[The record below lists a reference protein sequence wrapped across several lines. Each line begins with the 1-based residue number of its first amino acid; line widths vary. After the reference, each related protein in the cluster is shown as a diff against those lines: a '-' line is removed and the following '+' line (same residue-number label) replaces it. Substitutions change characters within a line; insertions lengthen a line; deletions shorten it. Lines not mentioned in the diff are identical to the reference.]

1 MSRFDILL
9 ADDDADIRLALE
21 LLLQDAGF
29 STRNAASPAA
39 VQQAVA
45 EKQPDLILLDLNFSR
60 DTTSGREGLALLPEL
75 VSAQIPVM
83 VLTAWGSIELAVQ
96 AMHLG
101 AWQFLTKPWD
111 NQQLLALVRQQQ
123 QLKQLTKQH
132 RQLTALQQTP
142 AADWIAHSAP
152 MQQLELLVQQ
162 VAATDA
168 NILILGENG
177 TGKSVL
183 AKRIHQLSNRSQSP
197 LVAVNMAAIPET
209 LFEAELFGHQKG
221 AFTDARQAR
230 IGRFAMAEGG
240 SLFLDEIGCLPLAL
254 QPKLLRV
261 LENGE
266 YEVLGSSRT
275 EQADVRLISATNADL
290 TTLIQQG
297 QFRQDL
303 LYRLN
308 TFVLELPPLRQRP
321 DDIAPL
327 AQHFIQQFSRKYRKT
342 APRLT
347 SQTLQQLQAYSWPG
361 NVRELS
367 HLLERAV
374 LLCQHD
380 QIDDVGLPK
389 RDVTQ
394 HNLLG
399 HAPATL
405 ADVPALPPATDEEL
419 NLQRMEQRLI
429 MQALQQSQQ
438 QLGRAAE
445 LLGLSRHALARR
457 LEKLQ
462 IDVGQL

>member
-39 VQQAVA
+39 VTQAVA

-75 VSAQIPVM
+75 VNAQIPVI

-123 QLKQLTKQH
+123 QLKQLTRQH
-132 RQLTALQQTP
+132 RQLTALQQTT

-162 VAATDA
+162 VATTDA

-183 AKRIHQLSNRSQSP
+183 AKRIHQLSNRSQAP

-327 AQHFIQQFSRKYRKT
+327 AQHFIQLFSRKYRKT
-342 APRLT
+342 AARLT
-347 SQTLQQLQAYSWPG
+347 NQAHRQLLAYHWPG

-374 LLCQHD
+374 LLCQQDH
-380 QIDDVGLPK
+380 IDDVGLP
-389 RDVTQ
+389 Q
-394 HNLLG
+394 QL
-399 HAPATL
+399 PAWTEQTGSQL
-405 ADVPALPPATDEEL
+405 AATEDL
-419 NLQRMEQRLI
+419 NIQRMEHRLI

-462 IDVGQL
+462 INPEQY

>member
-1 MSRFDILL
+1 MARFDILL

-29 STRNAASPAA
+29 NTRNADSPAA
-39 VQQAVA
+39 LRHAVQ
-45 EKQPDLILLDLNFSR
+45 EKQPDLVLLDLNFSR

-75 VSAQIPVM
+75 VAAQIPVM

-96 AMHLG
+96 AVQLG

-123 QLKQLTKQH
+123 QLKQLARQH
-132 RQLTALQQTP
+132 RQLSALQQTP
-142 AADWIAHSAP
+142 AADWIAQSAP
-152 MQQLELLVQQ
+152 MQQLESLVQQ

-183 AKRIHQLSNRSQSP
+183 ARRIHQLSSRSQAP

-209 LFEAELFGHQKG
+209 LFETELFGHQKG

-290 TTLIQQG
+290 TTLIKQG

-327 AQHFIQQFSRKYRKT
+327 AEHLIKLFSQKYRKPI
-342 APRLT
+342 AKL
-347 SQTLQQLQAYSWPG
+347 SAGAMQQLHTYHWPG

-374 LLCQHD
+374 LLCQ
-380 QIDDVGLPK
+380 QATIEDVGLP
-389 RDVTQ
+389 VIS
-394 HNLLG
+394 
-399 HAPATL
+399 
-405 ADVPALPPATDEEL
+405 ADV
-419 NLQRMEQRLI
+419 
-429 MQALQQSQQ
+429 
-438 QLGRAAE
+438 
-445 LLGLSRHALARR
+445 
-457 LEKLQ
+457 
-462 IDVGQL
+462 

>member
-111 NQQLLALVRQQQ
+111 NQQLLTLVRQQE

-132 RQLTALQQTP
+132 RQLSALQQTP
-142 AADWIAHSAP
+142 AADWIAHSTP

-162 VAATDA
+162 VATTEA

-183 AKRIHQLSNRSQSP
+183 ARRIHQLSNRSQSP

-275 EQADVRLISATNADL
+275 ELADVRLISATNADL
-290 TTLIQQG
+290 TTLTQQG

-327 AQHFIQQFSRKYRKT
+327 ARHFIQLFSRKYRKT
-342 APRLT
+342 VARL
-347 SQTLQQLQAYSWPG
+347 SDQALQQLQAYHWPG

-380 QIDDVGLPK
+380 QIDDVGLPS
-389 RDVTQ
+389 Q
-394 HNLLG
+394 ALLKQQPAAV
-399 HAPATL
+399 HSDAPL
-405 ADVPALPPATDEEL
+405 EL
-419 NLQRMEQRLI
+419 NLQQMEHRLI
-429 MQALQQSQQ
+429 MQALQQSEQ

-457 LEKLQ
+457 LEKMQ
-462 IDVGQL
+462 ITPESL

>member
-1 MSRFDILL
+1 MARFDILL

-29 STRNAASPAA
+29 NTRNADSPAA
-39 VQQAVA
+39 LRHAVQ
-45 EKQPDLILLDLNFSR
+45 EKQPDLVLLDLNFSR

-75 VSAQIPVM
+75 VAAQIPVM

-96 AMHLG
+96 AVQLG

-123 QLKQLTKQH
+123 QLKQLARQH
-132 RQLTALQQTP
+132 RQLSALQQTP
-142 AADWIAHSAP
+142 AADWIAQSAP
-152 MQQLELLVQQ
+152 MQQLEFLVQQ

-183 AKRIHQLSNRSQSP
+183 ARRIHQLSSRSPAP

-209 LFEAELFGHQKG
+209 LFETELFGHQKG

-290 TTLIQQG
+290 TTLIKQG

-327 AQHFIQQFSRKYRKT
+327 AEHFIKLFSQKYRKPI
-342 APRLT
+342 AKL
-347 SQTLQQLQAYSWPG
+347 SSGAMQQLHTYHWPG

-374 LLCQHD
+374 LLCQ
-380 QIDDVGLPK
+380 QATIEDVGLP
-389 RDVTQ
+389 VIS
-394 HNLLG
+394 
-399 HAPATL
+399 
-405 ADVPALPPATDEEL
+405 ADVLSEQAAVNHPLGAEPQEL

-429 MQALQQSQQ
+429 LQALQQSEQ

-462 IDVGQL
+462 IHPEQL

>member
-1 MSRFDILL
+1 MPRFDILL

-21 LLLQDAGF
+21 LLLQDAGYN
-29 STRNAASPAA
+29 TRNAASPAA

-142 AADWIAHSAP
+142 AEDWIAQSSP

-183 AKRIHQLSNRSQSP
+183 ARRIHQLSNRSQSP

-275 EQADVRLISATNADL
+275 EQANVRLISATNADL

-308 TFVLELPPLRQRP
+308 TFVLELPPLRHRA

-327 AQHFIQQFSRKYRKT
+327 AHHFVQQFSRKYRKT
-342 APRLT
+342 AVRLT
-347 SQTLQQLQAYSWPG
+347 DQALWQLQAYQWPG
-361 NVRELS
+361 NVRELG

-380 QIDDVGLPK
+380 RIEDVGLPQQSPK
-389 RDVTQ
+389 SPELAKSQ
-394 HNLLG
+394 SHE
-399 HAPATL
+399 PA
-405 ADVPALPPATDEEL
+405 DL
-419 NLQRMEQRLI
+419 NIQRMEHRLI
-429 MQALQQSQQ
+429 MQALQQSEQ
-438 QLGRAAE
+438 QLGRAAD

-462 IDVGQL
+462 INLEQL

>member
-9 ADDDADIRLALE
+9 ADDDEDIRLALE
-21 LLLQDAGF
+21 LLLQDAGYN
-29 STRNAASPAA
+29 TRNAASPAA

-142 AADWIAHSAP
+142 AEDWIAQSTP

-183 AKRIHQLSNRSQSP
+183 ARRIHQLSNRSQSP

-275 EQADVRLISATNADL
+275 EQANVRLISATNADL

-308 TFVLELPPLRQRP
+308 TFVLELPPLRQRA

-342 APRLT
+342 AVRLT
-347 SQTLQQLQAYSWPG
+347 DQALRQLQAYQWPG
-361 NVRELS
+361 NVRELG

-380 QIDDVGLPK
+380 RIEDVGLPQQSPK
-389 RDVTQ
+389 SPELAKSQ
-394 HNLLG
+394 SHE
-399 HAPATL
+399 PA
-405 ADVPALPPATDEEL
+405 DL
-419 NLQRMEQRLI
+419 NIQRMEHRLI
-429 MQALQQSQQ
+429 MQALQQSEQ
-438 QLGRAAE
+438 QLGRAAD

-462 IDVGQL
+462 INLEQL